1 MAKTTTS
8 PAKKGSAS
16 TEAILGQ
23 AAQQIAKATSE
34 MNTAASTLGKLAA
47 TSDELTLLV
56 ANKEDQ
62 IVALETE
69 YAEKARQ
76 AKVDLEVS
84 MKANTESVVNDY
96 LASAGKVAIA
106 KAELTAITKELA
118 DTKAGAEAETKKQVA
133 IVSSTLSTQYA
144 NDKRFV
150 EAENKAVAAENSA
163 KLNALVQN
171 EKNLQETI
179 TKLYLQLDAE
189 RAAGIERAK
198 AGSVGS
204 INVSS
209 EKR

>member
-1 MAKTTTS
+1 MAIKPTQ
-8 PAKKGSAS
+8 KKSSAS
-16 TEAILGQ
+16 TEVVLGQ
-23 AAQQIAKATSE
+23 AAQQISKAVSELNSATGTLTKLTSQ
-34 MNTAASTLGKLAA
+34 A
-47 TSDELTLLV
+47 DELTLLV

-62 IVALETE
+62 IVALEVE

-76 AKVDLEVS
+76 AKVDLELS
-84 MKANTESVVNDY
+84 MKANTEAVVSEH
-96 LASAGKVAIA
+96 LSSTGKVSIS
-106 KAELTAITKELA
+106 KTELAALTKELA
-118 DTKAGAEAETKKQVA
+118 DTKANADAETKKQVA
-133 IVSSTLSTQYA
+133 TVASTLKAQFE
-144 NDKRFV
+144 NDIRFSQ
-150 EAENKAVAAENSA
+150 AENKAIAAENAA

-171 EKNLQETI
+171 EKNLQEQV